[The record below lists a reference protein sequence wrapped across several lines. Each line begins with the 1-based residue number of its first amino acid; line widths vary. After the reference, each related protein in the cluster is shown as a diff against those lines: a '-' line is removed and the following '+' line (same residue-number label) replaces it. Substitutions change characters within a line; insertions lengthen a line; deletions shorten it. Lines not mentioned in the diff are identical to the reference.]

1 MPVEGGMPTR
11 KALTL
16 SQQALDRE
24 VRWRISQEMGHG
36 REQIT
41 TVYLGR

>member
-1 MPVEGGMPTR
+1 
-11 KALTL
+11 LTL

-24 VRWRISQEMGHG
+24 IRLRLSQEMGHE